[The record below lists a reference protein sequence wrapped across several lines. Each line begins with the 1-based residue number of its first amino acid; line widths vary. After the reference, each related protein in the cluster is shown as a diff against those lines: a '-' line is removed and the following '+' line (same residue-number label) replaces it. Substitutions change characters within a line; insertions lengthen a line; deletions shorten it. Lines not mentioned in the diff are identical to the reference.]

1 MKLLQLEK
9 KLEKKD
15 RMFRF
20 FKPGACVIKLITA
33 VIYLDSMVK
42 P

>member
-1 MKLLQLEK
+1 MKEK
-9 KLEKKD
+9 L
-15 RMFRF
+15 FLI
-20 FKPGACVIKLITA
+20 FKIERPVACIIKLITA